1 MIGTLINAVAV
12 IIGGGLGL
20 LFRRQLPARLTD
32 SLIKAMGLCVFVI
45 GISGAIKGDIMLL
58 VVSLGLGTLIGEIL
72 DIDKALNRLGAW
84 LQKKLGSGESKLAEG
99 FVTTTLLFCV
109 GAMAIVGS
117 IESGLT
123 GDHSIIFTKSV
134 IDAVSAI
141 VFASAL
147 GAGVLLSAIPVLLY
161 QGSIVLFA
169 GALQGVFSEAL
180 ITQISATG
188 SVMILALGLNMI
200 TGTKIKAANLLPGLL
215 IAIAYYYL
223 ILL

>member
-1 MIGTLINAVAV
+1 MIGTLANVVAV

-20 LFRRQLPARLTD
+20 LFRRRLPARLTD

-123 GDHSIIFTKSV
+123 GDHTIIFTKSV
-134 IDAVSAI
+134 IDAVSSI

-180 ITQISATG
+180 ISQISATG
-188 SVMILALGLNMI
+188 CVMILAIGLNMI
-200 TGTKIKAANLLPGLL
+200 TGAKIKVANLLPALL
-215 IAIAYYYL
+215 VAVAYYYL
-223 ILL
+223 ILV